1 MLPLITVFNCSNLP
15 EIELIFRLPTINLFI
30 LLSLIAFSMLT
41 ASSGSTLFIKA
52 VELSFNSEANDI
64 DSPTL
69 LSTFIRLS
77 ASLLVIET
85 FKGYSIAEE
94 KEALLRL
101 PMQALFRQSKI
112 LHIKDNKLKVSIPVP
127 VVLRC
132 RPLLFKCLDLSMFS

>member
-1 MLPLITVFNCSNLP
+1 ML
-15 EIELIFRLPTINLFI
+15 
-30 LLSLIAFSMLT
+30 
-41 ASSGSTLFIKA
+41 
-52 VELSFNSEANDI
+52 NSEFSCV